1 MTRKSFSFVASGNAL
16 VGFPLMD
23 WLCVHF
29 DEHAQWSEGS
39 FFDALTQALQGL
51 PVMPDAVLVMA
62 DGGLI
67 PDLLGYW
74 TDDSIGRGIFLHRGE
89 NAEGPVIKHCLFG
102 SWDAASGLIV
112 HSASTASGAPE
123 LDAAA
128 AINAGLRAL
137 VERNQ
142 VVQVAPA
149 GHTFR
154 HPSGTTNKIFIQAR
168 ELVTGDAELGFAARA
183 LIRVLPALND
193 PDLRVVYIDSMGI
206 YSLVRAALGP
216 RGEKVRIESFRSYSE
231 LSTLSKPVER
241 YAVVISASTSGGMA
255 REFTERMGFEQDR
268 VATVIDMVRED
279 RHGAI
284 LIALS
289 EFDPTL
295 LDVDTNEAD
304 VQIELVGEHFSSK
317 SKPPRMVTLGLPHL
331 PKALPSYLKTVGR
344 AATLDLLKPHAGQ
357 SRPISLDGEAVAS
370 SDDFKRWIREE
381 VTWNLP
387 VSIDHL
393 IAADTNGSVSMANT
407 VADTINAL
415 TGKRPVVIEAGS
427 LTRASLGGACGVAVV
442 QAVVGDGAFLR
453 EVSRH
458 LRDYIDTD
466 CPRHFI
472 CAVCCPSSID
482 SRERLK
488 QFLVRNPTARL
499 YGFSSW
505 IDLPIG
511 ANSAEDSWERYREIA
526 SQIEMAKID
535 LPPPQKAIVRKAAD
549 RAVAHIQAS
558 TGGFL
563 PKLDGSGLDQ
573 TDGFVFLTKGFRGLP
588 SESLT
593 FLIISAVL
601 QSAREL
607 KDAERQLKPTGY
619 ESVVLAPENF
629 QRFNDNILQVCLL
642 RAALP
647 SEMDYSSSAEVSL
660 LMKEVLQKIF
670 ARRHLTFGGAALEF
684 AAALLSGRMK
694 LAPVHLKQLLEST
707 LPELLDEAE
716 PSALLGLLHFVER
729 RV

>member
-1 MTRKSFSFVASGNAL
+1 MTRTSFSFVASGNAQA
-16 VGFPLMD
+16 GFPLMD

-62 DGGLI
+62 DAALI
-67 PDLLGYW
+67 PELFGYW
-74 TDDSIGRGIFLHRGE
+74 TLDSIGRRTFLHRGAS
-89 NAEGPVIKHCLFG
+89 AEGPVIKYCVFAFWDATDGLIEHPAPAESGVPKL
-102 SWDAASGLIV
+102 DAAS
-112 HSASTASGAPE
+112 
-123 LDAAA
+123 
-128 AINAGLRAL
+128 AITAGLRTL
-137 VERNQ
+137 VEKNQ
-142 VVQVAPA
+142 VVQLAPA

-154 HPSGTTNKIFIQAR
+154 HPSGTASKIFIQTR

-183 LIRVLPALND
+183 LVRALPALND
-193 PDLRVVYIDSMGI
+193 PELCVVYIDSMGI

-216 RGEKVRIESFRSYSE
+216 KGANVRIESFRSYSE
-231 LSTLSKPVER
+231 LSTLTKPVER
-241 YAVVISASTSGGMA
+241 YAVVISASTSGRMA
-255 REFTERMGFEQDR
+255 RQFARQMGFEQDR
-268 VATVIDMVRED
+268 VVTVIDLVRKE
-279 RHGAI
+279 REGAI
-284 LIALS
+284 LIALA
-289 EFDPTL
+289 EFDRSL
-295 LDVDTNEAD
+295 LTVDASEAD

-317 SKPPRMVTLGLPHL
+317 SKPPRMVTLGLPHS
-331 PKALPSYLKTVGR
+331 PKALPKYLKSVGR
-344 AATLDLLKPHAGQ
+344 AATLDLLKPHAGR
-357 SRPISLDGEAVAS
+357 SRPISLNGDAVAS
-370 SDDFKRWIREE
+370 SDEFKRWIQEE
-381 VTWNLP
+381 VRWNLA
-387 VSIDHL
+387 VSIDHVV
-393 IAADTNGSVSMANT
+393 AADTNGSVRMAET
-407 VADTINAL
+407 VADTISAL
-415 TGKRPVVIEAGS
+415 TGKRPVIIEAKD
-427 LTRASLGGACGVAVV
+427 LTKASIEGACGVAVV
-442 QAVVGDGAFLR
+442 QAVVGDGALLR

-458 LRDYIDTD
+458 LRDYIDTE

-472 CAVCCPSSID
+472 CAVCCPGSID

-511 ANSAEDSWERYREIA
+511 ANSAKETWERYLGIA
-526 SQIEMAKID
+526 SEIEMAQID
-535 LPPPQKAIVRKAAD
+535 PEHKTFVRQAVDK
-549 RAVAHIQAS
+549 AVAYMQAS
-558 TGGFL
+558 AGGFL
-563 PKLDGSGLDQ
+563 PKLDGSALDQ
-573 TDGFVFLTKGFRGLP
+573 TAGFVFLPESFSSRGLP

-647 SEMDYSSSAEVSL
+647 SEMDYSSSSEVSL
-660 LMKEVLQKIF
+660 LMKEVLQKVF
-670 ARRHLTFGGAALEF
+670 ARRHFPIGGAALEF

-694 LAPVHLKQLLEST
+694 LTPIHLKQLLEST
-707 LPELLDEAE
+707 LPGLFAE
-716 PSALLGLLHFVER
+716 SQPSALLGLLYFVER